1 MSRLFKIIAVLV
13 ALPVLGVIS
22 LLLILDNPTVYQEPI
37 GDAFRQKTGLELNFN
52 GDIQWRFFPPLAI
65 NINEIEIKSPDSD
78 TPLASLNSASIDLKL
93 IPIILEG
100 KIVIEAIE
108 IDGVDLNAVV
118 SEQGIGNWERPDT
131 ADSPPLALP
140 SNSAP
145 AAETESE
152 TEPDSQDLNLDISAF
167 TLTNAHIDY
176 QDLSAKTHMML
187 NIDKLSTGQLSPGQ
201 LTELN
206 TIFSFEDKIEKL
218 SAKTQIDGSFKV
230 SDNLVQLTL
239 ENFVVDATILQQDQ
253 VEVAATIKINAE
265 IDSDKATAS
274 FSNSSINVADLVI
287 LLTLKANNIFTIP
300 GLRGNISIPAFD
312 AKKLAKEMAIEIP
325 ATSNPDA
332 LTSVSVTTDITG
344 TTDQMVFSNI
354 TATLDRSTI
363 TGKATI
369 TLEPE
374 SALEFS
380 LAMDAINATGYLEPD
395 VSTSAVAVVEKTPA
409 SAQAA
414 NDTTTAINIPDSEVI
429 PIELLNELALQGT
442 FTLAELQYDEYLLHD
457 ITVGM
462 NNKNQTL
469 TLASRAVGYDGQLGL
484 DLHLKPLAPGQNP
497 TGRIQLTIA
506 DIDITK
512 LIDSDS
518 VTGAINMDSTLTF
531 SGDMMSEILSSLDGK
546 SDYTIKDGTLDVTN
560 IKQVVGVIDSLRG
573 KTSSVGQWPEMLPF
587 KFLTGYHQIS
597 QGIEENQLFSFAME
611 NMEVNGKGGMDY
623 FANSID
629 FDIQAT
635 FKEGIGQFSVNPNL
649 AGVDWPMNCKGSLG
663 ASFSDL
669 CKPDKAAITGVVKD
683 IAEQELKR
691 KGKELTRKEQEKL
704 EKKIEEH
711 VPEEFKETA
720 KKLLKGLFD

>member
-457 ITVGM
+457 ITVDM

-497 TGRIQLTIA
+497 TGRIQL
-506 DIDITK
+506 
-512 LIDSDS
+512 
-518 VTGAINMDSTLTF
+518 
-531 SGDMMSEILSSLDGK
+531 
-546 SDYTIKDGTLDVTN
+546 
-560 IKQVVGVIDSLRG
+560 
-573 KTSSVGQWPEMLPF
+573 
-587 KFLTGYHQIS
+587 
-597 QGIEENQLFSFAME
+597 
-611 NMEVNGKGGMDY
+611 
-623 FANSID
+623 
-629 FDIQAT
+629 
-635 FKEGIGQFSVNPNL
+635 
-649 AGVDWPMNCKGSLG
+649 
-663 ASFSDL
+663 
-669 CKPDKAAITGVVKD
+669 
-683 IAEQELKR
+683 
-691 KGKELTRKEQEKL
+691 
-704 EKKIEEH
+704 
-711 VPEEFKETA
+711 
-720 KKLLKGLFD
+720 